1 MVEFEGSAGSPFVQ
15 QILHERYQIQ
25 ALLGR
30 KPGRQTFLALDLQTQ
45 LPVVLKLLLFSPDF
59 TWEELK
65 LFEREAQTLKALDHP
80 AIPQYLDSFEV
91 EIAFGKGF
99 ALVQSYIEARSLQQW
114 RQDGC
119 RFSEAELTTI
129 ATALLDLLTYL
140 HGLQPPVIHRDLK
153 PSNVLLKNR
162 SGHRPGEVYLIDFG
176 SVQAATQGGTVT
188 VVGTYGYMPPEQF
201 GGRSLPASDL
211 YAVGMTLI
219 YLATGQHPAE
229 LPQHDLHVEFKHL
242 TTLSSAFSDWL
253 AWLTQPSLAQR
264 PASAQAAKQHL
275 LQPRP
280 EPQAASTIRKIHL
293 GATTRPAASAISL
306 EATPTTLQLNVPAK
320 QIQYLFPG
328 MYDTPMFWTY
338 VVLGSI
344 TGAMLFINFWFTL
357 VTLLLLVVC
366 FMQLHPIL
374 QESSSGNL
382 LDMCF
387 ARARSLPKT
396 SAKVTL
402 QKKERAVVVTL
413 NLLKGV
419 ETTVISQ
426 GRLTGLSA
434 GAETMT
440 RYRLNLNFP
449 VANQMM
455 IVNGD
460 RREIEW
466 LCNELSEWSGLQAK
480 PWRKPSESSH
490 T

>member
-1 MVEFEGSAGSPFVQ
+1 MVEFEGSADNPFVQ

-30 KPGRQTFLALDLQTQ
+30 KPGRQTFLALDLQTH

-65 LFEREAQTLKALDHP
+65 LFEREAQTLQALDHP

-114 RQDGC
+114 TQDGC
-119 RFSEAELTTI
+119 RFSEAELTAI

-176 SVQAATQGGTVT
+176 SVQTATQGGTVT

-253 AWLTQPSLAQR
+253 AWLTQPSLTQR
-264 PASAQAAKQHL
+264 PASAQAAKRHL

-293 GATTRPAASAISL
+293 GATTRPAASAMSL
-306 EATPTTLQLNVPAK
+306 ETTPTTLQLTVPCPAN
-320 QIQYLFPG
+320 
-328 MYDTPMFWTY
+328 
-338 VVLGSI
+338 SI
-344 TGAMLFINFWFTL
+344 W
-357 VTLLLLVVC
+357 
-366 FMQLHPIL
+366 
-374 QESSSGNL
+374 
-382 LDMCF
+382 
-387 ARARSLPKT
+387 
-396 SAKVTL
+396 
-402 QKKERAVVVTL
+402 
-413 NLLKGV
+413 
-419 ETTVISQ
+419 
-426 GRLTGLSA
+426 LS
-434 GAETMT
+434 
-440 RYRLNLNFP
+440 R
-449 VANQMM
+449 
-455 IVNGD
+455 
-460 RREIEW
+460 
-466 LCNELSEWSGLQAK
+466 
-480 PWRKPSESSH
+480 
-490 T
+490 